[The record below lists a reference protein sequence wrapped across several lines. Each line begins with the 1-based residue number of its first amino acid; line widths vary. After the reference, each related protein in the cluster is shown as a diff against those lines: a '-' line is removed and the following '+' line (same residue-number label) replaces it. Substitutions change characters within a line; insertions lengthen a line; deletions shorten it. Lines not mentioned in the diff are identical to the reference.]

1 MYAALK
7 VMKDR
12 LPVNDGSFCVNY
24 YYTLCCIIEDELQVI
39 FLHIYGI

>member
-12 LPVNDGSFCVNY
+12 LPVDDGSFCVNY